1 MNILYM
7 YSIKSTVA
15 FIDEMVLGMYFIYP
29 SSFVWRMITSSQS
42 LWTNLPIAPYID
54 CSEQWYLSVF
64 VHAMECK
71 SASVYNTSTDHDGSN
86 FFCNLLIPY
95 PSTVL
100 HSNRPMISGI
110 MILPVM
116 ASGYCLT
123 ISLAN
128 FTTSSISLLWLFL
141 LSLSLWSSSTSAIHF
156 VTKPTLHHLTTYS
169 Y

>member
-1 MNILYM
+1 MSNIALILYFCIFVFVFFKSIIMRFSHQKWISLWSFCYSPMLEMMNILYM

-110 MILPVM
+110 MILP
-116 ASGYCLT
+116 
-123 ISLAN
+123 
-128 FTTSSISLLWLFL
+128 LL
-141 LSLSLWSSSTSAIHF
+141 
-156 VTKPTLHHLTTYS
+156 
-169 Y
+169 